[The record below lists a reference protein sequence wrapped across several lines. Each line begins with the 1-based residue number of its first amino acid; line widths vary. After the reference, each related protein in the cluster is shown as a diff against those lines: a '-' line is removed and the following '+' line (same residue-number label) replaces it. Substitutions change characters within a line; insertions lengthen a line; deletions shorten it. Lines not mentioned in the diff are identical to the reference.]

1 MLNHHFT
8 TKVRSDTFIYW
19 KFAKVEPQISSC
31 LELKYETFLAD
42 IKYHFPP
49 FNFTSPDLTQG
60 ESTERKRK
68 QACSYSVPLE
78 SFDLV
83 FDKS

>member
-1 MLNHHFT
+1 M
-8 TKVRSDTFIYW
+8 
-19 KFAKVEPQISSC
+19 VEPQISSC

-49 FNFTSPDLTQG
+49 FNFTSQTQG
-60 ESTERKRK
+60 ESTGRKRK
-68 QACSYSVPLE
+68 HACSYSVPLE